1 MATWLLTLHT
11 KAFLS
16 IQPVDTL
23 PVDPPAIATQ
33 LDPDPRITPAHS
45 QLRDLADTPAKI
57 RLVIRNAL
65 VPMA

>member
-1 MATWLLTLHT
+1 MATWLVTLHT
-11 KAFLS
+11 KALLS

-23 PVDPPAIATQ
+23 AVDAPAVAAQ
-33 LDPDPRITPAHS
+33 LNPYPRITPTHTE
-45 QLRDLADTPAKI
+45 LRDLANTSAKI